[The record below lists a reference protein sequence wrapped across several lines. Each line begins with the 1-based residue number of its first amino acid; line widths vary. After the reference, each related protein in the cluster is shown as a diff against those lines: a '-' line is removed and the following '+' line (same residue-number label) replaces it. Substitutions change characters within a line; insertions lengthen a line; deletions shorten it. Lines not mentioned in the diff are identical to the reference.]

1 MRPARVVI
9 DLDAARSN
17 LRRVRVLAPKS
28 KVMAVMKADAYGHGL
43 TRMARACSAA
53 DAFGVACLEEAV
65 QLREAGIHHRI
76 VLLEGVFDAAE
87 LAGVRTHK
95 LDIVVHSPAQL
106 EMLERAAPG
115 APIPVWLK
123 IDTGMHRL
131 GLPLEQVPGAWQR
144 LQTCKAV
151 AQPVVLMT
159 HLASAQ
165 DRGASSVMRQ
175 LRNFESATAAM
186 SGERCIANSAAVL
199 SLPAAHAD
207 WVRPG
212 LMLYGVSPFEDGAAA
227 GVELKPVMTL
237 RSALIAVNHVRA
249 GETIGYGGTWTC
261 PEDMPVGVV
270 AMGYGD
276 GYPRHAESGTPILVN
291 GKRASLIGRP
301 SMDMLSVDL
310 RNVPGAK
317 IGDPVVL
324 WGLGDGGALPVEEV
338 ARHADTIPYQLL
350 CSVKMR
356 ARFEVE
362 GAADDARA
370 VGTLAVEEL
379 DLEAT
384 PVDDGI
390 A

>member
-9 DLDAARSN
+9 DLNAARAN

-28 KVMAVMKADAYGHGL
+28 KVMAVIKADAYGHGL
-43 TRMARACSAA
+43 TRMARAFASA

-65 QLREAGIHHRI
+65 QLREAGIRHRI

-87 LAGVRTHK
+87 LSGVRTHR
-95 LDIVVHSPAQL
+95 LDIVVHSLPQL
-106 EMLERAAPG
+106 EMLEHAALVV
-115 APIPVWLK
+115 PISVWLK

-131 GLPLEQVPGAWQR
+131 GLPLEQVPGVWQR
-144 LQTCKAV
+144 LQACTAAAK
-151 AQPVVLMT
+151 PLTLMT

-165 DRGASSVMRQ
+165 QHGAPSVSRQ
-175 LRNFESATAAM
+175 LRNFESATTSL
-186 SGERCIANSAAVL
+186 SGERCIANSAAVMAI
-199 SLPAAHAD
+199 PASHAD

-212 LMLYGVSPFEDGAAA
+212 LMLYGVSPFEDDAAA
-227 GVELKPVMTL
+227 GMELKPVMTL
-237 RSALIAVNHVRA
+237 RSALIAVNQVRA

-276 GYPRHAESGTPILVN
+276 GYPRHAESGTPVLVN
-291 GKRASLIGRP
+291 GKRAALIGRP

-310 RNVPGAK
+310 RNVPAA

-324 WGLGDGGALPVEEV
+324 WGAGDGNVLPVEEV
-338 ARHADTIPYQLL
+338 ARHANTIPYQLL

-356 ARFEVE
+356 ARFEVQ
-362 GAADDARA
+362 GMADDTRPSST
-370 VGTLAVEEL
+370 VSVEEI

-384 PVDDGI
+384 PIDDGI
-390 A
+390 I